1 MFAEILA
8 IGDELTSGQRLDTNT
23 QWLSQQLEDLGIE
36 VRFHT
41 TIGDDLAANVQA
53 FRIALSRASLVI
65 ATGGLGPT
73 DDDLTRQALAE
84 ATGTELELDGESLEH
99 IERRF
104 SMRGRQMPPKNQIQA
119 MFPQGSRVIP
129 NPNGTAPGI
138 DLAWTSEG
146 HTSRFIALP
155 GVPAEMKE
163 MWQATVAPSLAGQ
176 GTVRKIIRH
185 HVVKCFGVGESHMEA
200 LLPDLIKRGR
210 EPRVGITVHQA
221 TISLRITATGES
233 AKQCEAAIADTVQQ
247 IHTAVGDLVF
257 GEGEEELQDV
267 VVRQLHEQKKTLATV
282 ESSTAG
288 MLAFWLGSVD
298 ELRTALAAGSILPLG
313 ELITKE
319 QVEQAAVASRESNQ
333 TDYALV
339 LGTFCDADSADQYAI
354 ALAGPGGVESITSG
368 LAGHPEIWGPRM
380 AKQGLDL
387 LRKKLLHPGG

>member
-23 QWLSQQLEDLGIE
+23 QWLSQQLEQLGIE

-41 TIGDDLAANVQA
+41 TIGDDLASNVQA
-53 FRIALSRASLVI
+53 FRIALSRAALVI

-84 ATGTELELDGESLEH
+84 ATGTELKLHGESLEH

-138 DLAWTSEG
+138 DLDCSIDG
-146 HTSRFIALP
+146 HASRFIALP

-163 MWQATVAPSLAGQ
+163 MWQATVVPSLAGQ
-176 GTVRKIIRH
+176 GTVKKIIRH

-221 TISLRITATGES
+221 TISLRITATG
-233 AKQCEAAIADTVQQ
+233 ANVRQCETAIDDTVQQ
-247 IHTAVGDLVF
+247 IHAAVGDLVF
-257 GEGEEELQDV
+257 GEGEDELQDV
-267 VVRQLHEQKKTLATV
+267 VVRQLHEQNKTLATV

-298 ELRTALAAGSILPLG
+298 EQRTALVAGSILPLG
-313 ELITKE
+313 ELVTQE
-319 QVEQAAVASRESNQ
+319 QVKDAAATAREANK
-333 TDYALV
+333 TDFALA
-339 LGTFCDADSADQYAI
+339 LGTFCDAESADEYAI
-354 ALAGPGGVESITSG
+354 ALAGPDGVEAITSG

-387 LRKKLLHPGG
+387 LRKKLLHP